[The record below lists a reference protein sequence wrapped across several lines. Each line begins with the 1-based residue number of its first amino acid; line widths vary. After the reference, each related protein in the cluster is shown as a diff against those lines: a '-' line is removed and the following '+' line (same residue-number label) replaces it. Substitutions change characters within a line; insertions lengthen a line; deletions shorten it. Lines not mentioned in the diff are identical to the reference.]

1 MVMKFRI
8 LVKLFLIL
16 LSLGCFYVVY
26 LMYSK
31 LSFIDTPYLYGGII
45 LLSIGLL
52 LPRKK

>member
-1 MVMKFRI
+1 MKFRI
-8 LVKLFLIL
+8 LVKLLLML

-26 LMYSK
+26 LMYFK

-45 LLSIGLL
+45 LLLIGLL